1 MSYIIWVYHYWD
13 PFSSSPIG
21 KPLRDD
27 VVLWKAD
34 LVLYLKARA
43 IKQCGNLVRTH
54 LVTHLTDTWWL
65 IPLSWVITPVISI
78 NLTYPIYNWGYNPLT
93 KWDEPP
99 SIFRK
104 NYCNASNW
112 GLVAR
117 MYTYFRS
124 NSAPHMVMTGD
135 YMPQTEW
142 PTCVCASQ
150 LGIFIHKF
158 TDGMGLFISYPLI
171 CRYVGDGVGFLLFEA
186 FRSHSCGSPICSTLI
201 VPVPTVGG
209 IACMNP
215 RSWGGLLKWWIP
227 KSPWLFQHWNDLV
240 LDHLGVTPYWW
251 IVDCAR
257 GEALQFLPKR
267 VRRELLEGPTAQ
279 KKWEVSAEHSKRIWC
294 WSVWNGSAKCDSP
307 PPPKNGGTTP

>member
-1 MSYIIWVYHYWD
+1 MSYMIWVYHVYHWD

-43 IKQCGNLVRTH
+43 GQIRL
-54 LVTHLTDTWWL
+54 LIWW
-65 IPLSWVITPVISI
+65 WPVIICHRQSDQPVFVLHSWEYLFT
-78 NLTYPIYNWGYNPLT
+78 NLL
-93 KWDEPP
+93 
-99 SIFRK
+99 
-104 NYCNASNW
+104 
-112 GLVAR
+112 
-117 MYTYFRS
+117 M
-124 NSAPHMVMTGD
+124 
-135 YMPQTEW
+135 
-142 PTCVCASQ
+142 
-150 LGIFIHKF
+150 GI
-158 TDGMGLFISYPLI
+158 FISYPLI

-186 FRSHSCGSPICSTLI
+186 LRSHYCGSPICSTLI
-201 VPVPTVGG
+201 VPVPTLGR

-215 RSWGGLLKWWIP
+215 RLWGGLLKWWIP
-227 KSPWLFQHWNDLV
+227 KSLWLFQHWNDLV

-257 GEALQFLPKR
+257 GKALQFLPKR

-294 WSVWNGSAKCDSP
+294 WSVWNGSAECDSP
-307 PPPKNGGTTP
+307 PPPKNGGITS